1 MKILINFTTFFIVT
15 LMMSGCLYLNDRGVS
30 NKYYNDCKEYYD
42 ATGTY
47 RKSCP
52 KNIIGWS
59 E

>member
-1 MKILINFTTFFIVT
+1 MKILINFTIFFIVT

>member
-1 MKILINFTTFFIVT
+1 MKILLNFTIFFIVT

-30 NKYYNDCKEYYD
+30 NRYYNDCKEYYD